1 MSVAKPKKK
10 VEPRSLEELESE
22 MHRMA
27 SMSCKPAGTRPRIGD
42 VIDENQTVKWN
53 REEVERR
60 RAEYDQRVKDLNT
73 RKNQWRD
80 SLEKELYERMVLDL
94 DGFIPVE
101 GAKIIF
107 QRAYEEGHAGGV
119 SEVFIYLR
127 RHMEMFSDISK
138 VVGWGERDA

>member
-10 VEPRSLEELESE
+10 VELRSLEELESE

-94 DGFIPVE
+94 DGKITTK
-101 GAKIIF
+101 GAAKIF
-107 QRAYEEGHAGGV
+107 AEAYEEGHSAGV

-127 RHMEMFSDISK
+127 RFMELFDEVLNSK
-138 VVGWGERDA
+138 EDDHA